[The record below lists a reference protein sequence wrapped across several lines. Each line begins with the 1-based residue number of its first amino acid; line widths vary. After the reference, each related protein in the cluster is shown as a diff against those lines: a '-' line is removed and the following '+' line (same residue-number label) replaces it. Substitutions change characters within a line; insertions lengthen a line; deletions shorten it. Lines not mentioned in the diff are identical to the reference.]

1 MGGRFEKEEIE
12 MAALTEEQ
20 ALLKEQAKSWA
31 RDEAPV
37 SKFREMRDSGNE
49 FGFDK
54 ATWAGIAEMGWAG
67 VVVPEEFGGV
77 DMGYLTLGVVL
88 EELGRQLTASPLV
101 ASGLVGATAL
111 VVGGSDAQKKTW
123 LPKIAD
129 GSTILTLAVDEGP
142 RHAPSQIALKAEKT
156 DGGFKLSG
164 RKVHVLE
171 GLSADVFI
179 VVARTSGKSGDA
191 AGISLFL
198 VEATAKGVS
207 RQRLKTADSRGYA
220 TVEFDGVEVSSG
232 ALIGDADQGDTVLQ
246 ATLDRARAGLA
257 AEMLGTAAQ
266 SFDMTLDYL
275 KNRVQFGQVIGS
287 FQALGHRAAGLFTEM
302 EMTRSCVEA
311 ALQAIDS
318 GADDTPQLCS
328 LAKCK
333 AGDFLH
339 HVSNELIQIH
349 GGIGMT
355 DEFDAGLYLKR
366 ARALE
371 TTWGNQAFHRDRY
384 ATLLGF

>member
-1 MGGRFEKEEIE
+1 

-20 ALLKEQAKSWA
+20 ALLKEQAQSWA

-37 SKFREMRDSGNE
+37 ARFREMRDSGNE
-49 FGFDK
+49 QGFDK
-54 ATWAGIAEMGWAG
+54 ATWTAIGELGWAG
-67 VVVPEEFGGV
+67 IVVPEAYGGV
-77 DMGYLTLGVVL
+77 DMGHLTFGVVL
-88 EELGRQLTASPLV
+88 EELGRQLTASPLL
-101 ASGLVGATAL
+101 ASGLVGASTL
-111 VVGGSDAQKKTW
+111 VLGGSEEQKQSW

-129 GSTILTLAVDEGP
+129 GSAVVTLAVDEGP
-142 RHAPSQIALKAEKT
+142 RHAPGRTALAAEKT
-156 DGGFKLSG
+156 RDGFRLSG

-171 GLSADVFI
+171 GLSADAF
-179 VVARTSGKSGDA
+179 VVSARTSGTPGDE

-198 VEATAKGVS
+198 VEGDARGLE
-207 RQRLKTADSRGYA
+207 RQRRVTADSRGYA
-220 TVEFDGVEVSSG
+220 QVSFEAVEVPAASLMGPLDAG
-232 ALIGDADQGDTVLQ
+232 APILEAI
-246 ATLDRARAGLA
+246 LDRARAGLA
-257 AEMLGTAAQ
+257 AEMLGVAAQ

-302 EMTRSCVEA
+302 EMARSCVEA
-311 ALQAIDS
+311 ALQAID
-318 GADDTPQLCS
+318 ADDEKTPQLCS
-328 LAKCK
+328 LAKAK

-339 HVSNELIQIH
+339 HMSNELIQIH

-371 TTWGNQAFHRDRY
+371 TTYGNRAFHRDRF
-384 ATLLGF
+384 ATLNGF

>member
-1 MGGRFEKEEIE
+1 

-20 ALLKEQAKSWA
+20 SLLKEQAKSWA

-54 ATWAGIAEMGWAG
+54 TTWSNIGEMGWAG
-67 VVVPEEFGGV
+67 IIVPEEFGGV
-77 DMGYLTLGVVL
+77 DMGYLTFGVVL
-88 EELGRQLTASPLV
+88 EELGRQLTASPLL
-101 ASGLVGATAL
+101 ASGLAAATAL
-111 VVGGSDAQKKTW
+111 VVGGSNDQKKQW
-123 LPKIAD
+123 LPRIAD
-129 GSTILTLAVDEGP
+129 STSIVTLALDEGP
-142 RHAPSQIALKAEKT
+142 RHSLPDIAMKAERNG
-156 DGGFKLSG
+156 DGFRLNGT
-164 RKVHVLE
+164 KVHVLE
-171 GLSADVFI
+171 GMSADAF
-179 VVARTSGKSGDA
+179 VVAARTSGAPGNASGL
-191 AGISLFL
+191 SLFL
-198 VEATAKGVS
+198 VESSAKGVS
-207 RQRLKTADSRGYA
+207 RQRLRSADSRGYA
-220 TVEFDGVEVSSG
+220 IVKFDDVEVPAESLMG
-232 ALIGDADQGDTVLQ
+232 QANEGDAVLQ
-246 ATLDRARAGLA
+246 LILDRARAGLA
-257 AEMLGTAAQ
+257 AEMLGTASQ

-287 FQALGHRAAGLFTEM
+287 FQALGHRAAGLYTEM

-311 ALQAIDS
+311 ALQAIDN
-318 GADDTPQLCS
+318 GADDISQLCS

-355 DEFDAGLYLKR
+355 DEFDAGLFLKR

-384 ATLLGF
+384 ATLMGF

>member
-1 MGGRFEKEEIE
+1 

-20 ALLKEQAKSWA
+20 SLLKEQAKSWA
-31 RDEAPV
+31 RDEASV
-37 SKFREMRDSGNE
+37 AKFREMRDSGNE

-54 ATWAGIAEMGWAG
+54 ATWASIGEMGWAG
-67 VVVPEEFGGV
+67 IVVPEEFGGV
-77 DMGYLTLGVVL
+77 DMGYLTFGVVL
-88 EELGRQLTASPLV
+88 EELGRQLTASPLL
-101 ASGLVGATAL
+101 ASGLVAATAL
-111 VVGGSDAQKKTW
+111 VAGGTDAQKKAW

-129 GSTILTLAVDEGP
+129 TTAIVTLAVDEGP
-142 RHAPSQIALKAEKT
+142 RHAPTGTKLAAEKT
-156 DGGFKLSG
+156 RDSFRLSG
-164 RKVHVLE
+164 QKVHVLE
-171 GLSADVFI
+171 GMSADAFI
-179 VVARTSGKSGDA
+179 VSARTNGTPGDA

-207 RQRLKTADSRGYA
+207 RQGLRTADSRGYA
-220 TVEFDGVEVSSG
+220 HVTFDGVEVSAD
-232 ALIGDADQGDTVLQ
+232 ALLGEADQGDAILQ

-311 ALQAIDS
+311 ALQAIDR
-318 GADDTPQLCS
+318 GTEDVPQLCS

-384 ATLLGF
+384 ATLMGF

>member
-1 MGGRFEKEEIE
+1 

-20 ALLKEQAKSWA
+20 ALLQEQARSWA
-31 RDEAPV
+31 REEAPV
-37 SKFREMRDSGNE
+37 AKFREMRDSGNE

-54 ATWAGIAEMGWAG
+54 ATWASIGEMGWAG
-67 VVVPEEFGGV
+67 IVIPEAFGGV
-77 DMGYLTLGVVL
+77 DVGYLTFGVVL
-88 EELGRQLTASPLV
+88 EELGRQLTASPLL
-101 ASGLVGATAL
+101 ASGLVAATAL
-111 VVGGSDAQKKTW
+111 IAGGSDAQKKQW

-129 GSTILTLAVDEGP
+129 STAIVTLAVDEGP
-142 RHAPSQIALKAEKT
+142 HHAPASIAFAAKKT
-156 DGGFKLSG
+156 DSGFKLSG
-164 RKVHVLE
+164 QKVHVLE
-171 GLSADVFI
+171 GMSADAFI
-179 VVARTSGKSGDA
+179 VAARTSGTPGDGV
-191 AGISLFL
+191 GISLFL
-198 VEATAKGVS
+198 VEANAAGVR
-207 RQRLKTADSRGYA
+207 RQRLRTADSRGYA
-220 TVEFDGVEVSSG
+220 QVTFEGVEVPSEALLG
-232 ALIGDADQGDTVLQ
+232 AADHGDALLQ

-257 AEMLGTAAQ
+257 AEMLGTASQ

-275 KNRVQFGQVIGS
+275 KNRVQFGQLIGS
-287 FQALGHRAAGLFTEM
+287 FQALGHRASGLYTEM

-318 GADDTPQLCS
+318 GAEDTPQLCS

-333 AGDFLH
+333 AGAFLH

-371 TTWGNQAFHRDRY
+371 ATWGNQAFHRDRY

>member
-1 MGGRFEKEEIE
+1 

-20 ALLKEQAKSWA
+20 SLLQEQAKAWA

-37 SKFREMRDSGNE
+37 AKFREMRDSGNE
-49 FGFDK
+49 YGFDK
-54 ATWAGIAEMGWAG
+54 ATWASIGELGWAG
-67 VVVPEEFGGV
+67 IVTPEAFGGAE
-77 DMGYLTLGVVL
+77 MGYLTFGVVL
-88 EELGRQLTASPLV
+88 EELGRQLTASPLL

-111 VVGGSDAQKKTW
+111 VVGGTDEQKQAW

-129 GSTILTLAVDEGP
+129 GTAVVTLAVDEGP
-142 RHAPSQIALKAEKT
+142 RHAPERTALRAEQT
-156 DGGFKLSG
+156 DGGFLLSG
-164 RKVHVLE
+164 QKVHVLE
-171 GLSADVFI
+171 GLSADAFI
-179 VVARTSGKSGDA
+179 VAARTSGSPGA
-191 AGISLFL
+191 GAGISLFV
-198 VEATAKGVS
+198 VEADANGVT
-207 RQRLKTADSRGYA
+207 RQRLWTADSRGYA
-220 TVEFDGVEVSSG
+220 NVIFEKVEVPAG
-232 ALIGDADQGDTVLQ
+232 ALLGQVDQGGELLD
-246 ATLDRARAGLA
+246 AIPDRARAGLA

-287 FQALGHRAAGLFTEM
+287 FQALGHRAATLFTEM
-302 EMTRSCVEA
+302 EMARSCVEA

-318 GADDTPQLCS
+318 GADDVAELCS

-339 HVSNELIQIH
+339 HMSNELIQIH
-349 GGIGMT
+349 GGIGVT

-371 TTWGNQAFHRDRY
+371 TTFGNQAYHRDRY
-384 ATLLGF
+384 ATLKGI

>member
-1 MGGRFEKEEIE
+1 

-20 ALLKEQAKSWA
+20 SLLKEQASSWA
-31 RDEAPV
+31 RDDAPV

-54 ATWAGIAEMGWAG
+54 GTWASIGEMGWAG
-67 VVVPEEFGGV
+67 IVVPEEFDGV
-77 DMGYLTLGVVL
+77 DMGYLTFGVVL

-101 ASGLVGATAL
+101 ASGLVAATAL
-111 VVGGSDAQKKTW
+111 VAGGTEEQKRRW
-123 LPKIAD
+123 LPRIAD
-129 GSTILTLAVDEGP
+129 GSVILTLAIDEGP
-142 RHAPSQIALKAEKT
+142 RHAPEKTAFQAEKS
-156 DGGFKLSG
+156 GAGFVLTG

-171 GLSADVFI
+171 GSSADAMI
-179 VVARTSGKSGDA
+179 VAARTSGTPGES

-198 VEATAKGVS
+198 IDAGAKGVT
-207 RQRLKTADSRGYA
+207 RERLSTADSRGYA
-220 TVEFDGVEVSSG
+220 NVTFSNVEVPAEALLGSLDRGG
-232 ALIGDADQGDTVLQ
+232 AILE

-266 SFDMTLDYL
+266 SFDMTLEYL
-275 KNRVQFGQVIGS
+275 KTRVQFGEVIGS

-302 EMTRSCVEA
+302 EKTRSCVEA
-311 ALQAIDS
+311 ALQSID
-318 GADDTPQLCS
+318 DDAEDVAQMCS

-333 AGDFLH
+333 AGEFLH
-339 HVSNELIQIH
+339 HMSNELIQIH

-371 TTWGNQAFHRDRY
+371 SLYGNQSFHRDRY
-384 ATLLGF
+384 ATLAGF